1 MSDTLHP
8 IRERIDSGASL
19 EAGIDRILLLAGQQI
34 LVFAGSLGPAW
45 NQISRVRVLRRFC
58 LETRRGRIRFLLH
71 DPRPAYGECP
81 RLLALLRQF
90 SHLMEVHETPYQAKA
105 VYDPFVITD
114 HRHYV
119 HRFHVSRGLGVLG
132 INDPAGAQAL
142 SDRFEAMWLESDQ
155 AVSATTL
162 GL

>member
-1 MSDTLHP
+1 
-8 IRERIDSGASL
+8 
-19 EAGIDRILLLAGQQI
+19 
-34 LVFAGSLGPAW
+34 
-45 NQISRVRVLRRFC
+45 
-58 LETRRGRIRFLLH
+58 
-71 DPRPAYGECP
+71 
-81 RLLALLRQF
+81 LLALLRQF

-119 HRFHVSRGLGVLG
+119 HRFHFSQGLGVLG
-132 INDPAGAQAL
+132 INEPVGAQAL
-142 SDRFEAMWLESDQ
+142 FDRFEAMWLESDQ